1 MCLTNLVGMLFDMV
15 DIKWLYQL
23 FQAGSTEM
31 VESASS
37 VCSFRIEFAESKLAL
52 W

>member
-15 DIKWLYQL
+15 DMKWLYQL
-23 FQAGSTEM
+23 FQAEM

>member
-15 DIKWLYQL
+15 DMKWSYQL
-23 FQAGSTEM
+23 GSTEM